1 MIDEIKSLGLLHN
14 IHVQVAQ
21 HFPKRGLGEQ
31 MLRCAQSG
39 NFRMRKKSFVSSK
52 RSYTGT
58 IKCQCPFSLK
68 CVKQED
74 GIWKVLVLNGYHN
87 HNLAKRTRALNAS
100 TKEDIVRM
108 TTNKI
113 GVSNILIDLGN
124 KGINVTHSLK
134 FLKAYPY
141 VLIADCTYK
150 TNKYKMPV
158 LEVIGVTPVHKNFS
172 VFFAFLQ
179 NEQETAYDWAFKCL
193 AKLLDSNEPI
203 VFVTDRETALI
214 NAIEMHFPSASLLLC
229 RRHIEK
235 NVEAWVKR
243 NYYGNAILGEV
254 FAKGKWTQMVRSTTV
269 EEFIANEELM
279 YTTYSYIPGLRK
291 YCKETWIDKYK
302 ERFVSAWT
310 NNVLHFGNVTT
321 NRVESAHAALKR
333 LLRTSVGGFD
343 TVFETIHQ
351 LVTLQIRKIDE
362 DLETSLSKELHVSRA
377 MSVYRRLSFNVTH
390 HAITTIDRQFKKGNC
405 NGCAITITHGLP
417 CTCDINRLLNTDGCI
432 ELDSIHPFW
441 KTLYIGNRSE
451 DDNNDTLLQ
460 EKNKL
465 SKLVDV
471 VLNRD
476 IEMMRKVSEF
486 VENLLHPIN
495 IIDSKVKKTR
505 GRPKKTSVTR
515 PTAAATNV
523 SKNIPNLN
531 IPQRMNCPQV
541 TRPTAAATNVSK
553 DIPDLN
559 IPHYMPSPQWIID
572 WVDVDGDG
580 NCGYRAVAQ
589 EIYGDEHRWPTVRRD
604 MVDELEKNR
613 HIYIRLYG
621 GEMEVNKLIKRI
633 SWWKRDEDVPV
644 IHWMDADMGFI
655 IANCYDAIF
664 TCLSPTNSFTSLPVT
679 RTSAISQ
686 GQKQIISIVR
696 LKNGSP
702 LPTMHPLWRYHA
714 DKNRIPEFK
723 KIEEKIISFQSQ
735 GPQFGEASPA
745 KTISSST

>member
-1 MIDEIKSLGLLHN
+1 M
-14 IHVQVAQ
+14 
-21 HFPKRGLGEQ
+21 
-31 MLRCAQSG
+31 
-39 NFRMRKKSFVSSK
+39 
-52 RSYTGT
+52 T
-58 IKCQCPFSLK
+58 
-68 CVKQED
+68 
-74 GIWKVLVLNGYHN
+74 
-87 HNLAKRTRALNAS
+87 AS
-100 TKEDIVRM
+100 
-108 TTNKI
+108 KI

-124 KGINVTHSLK
+124 KNINVTAKQVYNVRAISKNKARHYLTRAEQLLKLATEHGYRVFRQTIPIVTQKGTHKLTDVLFAHPDSLK
-134 FLKAYPY
+134 LLKAYPY
-141 VLIADCTYK
+141 VLIVDCTYK
-150 TNKYKMPV
+150 TNKYKMPL

-214 NAIEMHFPSASLLLC
+214 NPIETHFPSASLLLC

-235 NVEAWVKR
+235 DVEAWVKK

-254 FAKGKWTQMVRSTTV
+254 FAKGKWTQMFKSTTV
-269 EEFIANEELM
+269 EEFIENEQLM
-279 YTTYSYIPGLRK
+279 
-291 YCKETWIDKYK
+291 
-302 ERFVSAWT
+302 
-310 NNVLHFGNVTT
+310 
-321 NRVESAHAALKR
+321 VESAHAALKR

-351 LVTLQIRKIDE
+351 LVTLQIQKIDE
-362 DLETSLSKELHVSRA
+362 DLDTSLSKQLHVSHA

-405 NGCAITITHGLP
+405 NGCAIKITHGLP

-441 KTLYIGNRSE
+441 KTLYIGNISE
-451 DDNNDTLLQ
+451 DDNNDTFLQ

-495 IIDSKVKKTR
+495 IIDLKVKKTR
-505 GRPKKTSVTR
+505 GRPKKTSVSR
-515 PTAAATNV
+515 EPSHWEHIEKRFPN
-523 SKNIPNLN
+523 SKRRKKN
-531 IPQRMNCPQV
+531 PQV

-559 IPHYMPSPQWIID
+559 IPHYMSSPQWIID
-572 WVDVDGDG
+572 WVNVDSDG

-621 GEMEVNKLIKRI
+621 GEMEVDKLIKRI
-633 SWWKRDEDVPV
+633 SWWKRDEDAPV
-644 IHWMDADMGFI
+644 IHWMDADMGI
-655 IANCYDAIF
+655 IIVNCYDAIF
-664 TCLSPTNSFTSLPVT
+664 TCLSPTNSFTSLPVA

-696 LKNGSP
+696 LRNGSP

-714 DKNRIPEFK
+714 DKSRIPEFK
-723 KIEEKIISFQSQ
+723 QIEKKIISFQSQ
-735 GPQFGEASPA
+735 RPQFGEASPA
-745 KTISSST
+745 NTISSST